1 MKYAT
6 VITVTGR
13 NTAVYDIPSTGRDP
27 AANQPSQQYVNEK
40 FELKQLMVCLF
51 ELFDKLVLPILC
63 GWKISGTLAV
73 RDEIEKVHRKFVN
86 MFYVSYQTHLECFE
100 NVGDSLSIH
109 YMLRSVKC
117 WIHLVTGH
125 NIYTFML

>member
-1 MKYAT
+1 VKYAT

-73 RDEIEKVHRKFVN
+73 RDEIEKVHRKFCKYVLCFISNTPRVLRKCRRLIVN
-86 MFYVSYQTHLECFE
+86 
-100 NVGDSLSIH
+100 SL
-109 YMLRSVKC
+109 YA
-117 WIHLVTGH
+117 
-125 NIYTFML
+125 